1 MKQAAAR
8 CFGCVS
14 AVVLFGGCVSVP
26 RDAGLG
32 DVQKVVKDHV
42 DQPIEWNRGAIEA
55 QMHDERVQSLLQSP
69 LDADRAVEIALMNN
83 RDVQATFERLGIA
96 RAEYLQSF
104 LPRNPVLDAE
114 IRFPANPVA
123 PFELAI
129 TQTLIDLLKIG
140 SRKQLAAATF
150 KSAQISVSGAIV
162 NFAAEVRSN
171 FYDLQAAEQVLA
183 RQRVITEAGRVS
195 AGFSSR
201 QHASGNISDLD
212 LENEQALY
220 EQAKL
225 DAARAEL
232 HALAARE
239 RSTVD
244 MGLAD
249 PNMKWS
255 VAGEFTPL
263 PEAEISREDLESLA
277 LSRRVDVAFAKQ
289 ELEEARRRLP
299 LARMAVLDPLAV
311 GVHQSREPDGVRT
324 TGPSLALPIPIFD
337 RGVAARAR
345 AVGMARQAEQRLAA
359 LTVTARSEVRAAR
372 ERVLEARA
380 RTQYVRDVIVPRRKR
395 ILYLTQLE
403 YNAMLRGVFQLIQA
417 RQNLAQAEREYVL
430 AQRDY
435 WLARTELDTAMSGA
449 ARFSARNE
457 GPRAARS
464 SFSCRM
470 TEQQSTTTMTPQQ
483 IRVNE

>member
-14 AVVLFGGCVSVP
+14 AVVLLAGCVSVP
-26 RDAGLG
+26 GDAGLG

-42 DQPIEWNRGAIEA
+42 KQPIEWNRGAIEA
-55 QMHDERVQSLLQSP
+55 QGHDERMQSLLEGP
-69 LDADRAVEIALMNN
+69 LDAEGAVEIALRNN
-83 RDVQATFERLGIA
+83 RDVQATLERLGIA

-114 IRFPANPVA
+114 IRFPASPVA
-123 PFELAI
+123 PFEIAV
-129 TQTLIDLLKIG
+129 TQTLIDLLKLG
-140 SRKQLAAATF
+140 SRRQLAAATL

-162 NFAAEVRSN
+162 NFAAEVRSD

-183 RQRVITEAGRVS
+183 RQRVVTLAARVS
-195 AGFSSR
+195 AEFSSR

-232 HALAARE
+232 QALAARE
-239 RSTVD
+239 RLTSD

-255 VAGEFTPL
+255 VAEEFRPL
-263 PEAEISREDLESLA
+263 PEVEIPRDDLESLA
-277 LSRRVDVAFAKQ
+277 LSRRVDVAFARQ
-289 ELEEARRRLP
+289 ELEAARRRLP
-299 LARMAVLDPLAV
+299 LARTAVLDPLAV
-311 GVHQSREPDGVRT
+311 GVHQSREPDGVKT
-324 TGPSLALPIPIFD
+324 TGPSVALPIPIFD
-337 RGVAARAR
+337 RGGAARAR
-345 AVGMARQAEQRLAA
+345 AVGIARHAEQRLAA

-380 RTQYVRDVIVPRRKR
+380 RTEYVRDVIVPRRRR

-403 YNAMLRGVFQLIQA
+403 YNAMLKGVFQLIQA
-417 RQNLAQAEREYVL
+417 RQNLAQAERDYVL

-435 WLARTELDTAMSGA
+435 WLARTELDGAISGA
-449 ARFSARNE
+449 ARFSARDE
-457 GPRAARS
+457 GPRAGRP
-464 SFSCRM
+464 SFSPRM
-470 TEQQSTTTMTPQQ
+470 TDQRSPAAMTQQQGQ
-483 IRVNE
+483 